1 MFDGRRSRLGVI
13 LFRNHS
19 FLLRGNDYWGETS
32 IQWATSRNRNL
43 RSTFRRVRYPSVI
56 LAWPRIRIPGDGIWN
71 LFNYYSRKFSL
82 KTVLMFADQL
92 IPSLKYIHSK
102 GLIRRDAKPE
112 NMLMGDGKQG
122 NKVYIVRDR
131 HRVGEA
137 TREADKAGRLSNLIW
152 SE

>member
-1 MFDGRRSRLGVI
+1 MTTEARPPYNELLLEIEIYEALSGGSGIPQLYWHGHEYEYRVMAFELLGP
-13 LFRNHS
+13 
-19 FLLRGNDYWGETS
+19 
-32 IQWATSRNRNL
+32 NL
-43 RSTFRRVRYPSVI
+43 E
-56 LAWPRIRIPGDGIWN
+56 N

-137 TREADKAGRLSNLIW
+137 TREADKARRLSNLIW